1 MISQEIIPYGFY
13 FIILIFFLA
22 SMKSVKQ
29 KKVEK
34 IKLKNPSEIF
44 DQNAEEFLL
53 DSEKKLKALK
63 ELFLQNLISK
73 ELYLKKTEQIGI
85 VVNKI
90 IGKDVYEF
98 AKKKNEEIIEDLK
111 GEIFRKIDTSKTV
124 FNNDVNIDKLLTSVD
139 SKIDSKNI

>member
-1 MISQEIIPYGFY
+1 
-13 FIILIFFLA
+13 
-22 SMKSVKQ
+22 MKSVKQ

>member
-22 SMKSVKQ
+22 SIKSVKQ
-29 KKVEK
+29 KKVKK

-73 ELYLKKTEQIGI
+73 ELYLKKTEQIGV

-98 AKKKNEEIIEDLK
+98 AQKKM
-111 GEIFRKIDTSKTV
+111 RK
-124 FNNDVNIDKLLTSVD
+124 
-139 SKIDSKNI
+139 

>member
-22 SMKSVKQ
+22 SIKSTKQ
-29 KKVEK
+29 KKNETF
-34 IKLKNPSEIF
+34 KLKNSADIF
-44 DQNAEEFLL
+44 DPNAEEFLL

-63 ELFLQNLISK
+63 ELFHQNLISK
-73 ELYLKKTEQIGI
+73 ELYLKKTEQIGK

-90 IGKDVYEF
+90 IGKDIYEF
-98 AKKKNEEIIEDLK
+98 AQKKNEEIIQDLR

-139 SKIDSKNI
+139 SKIDSKNL